1 MAVTPVIRGTQAQVS
16 WQSAELKVGNQLDSK
31 LAISRIQS
39 WQSAGL
45 KLAIK
50 IQLGSQ
56 TGTE

>member
-45 KLAIK
+45 NLAIK
-50 IQLGSQ
+50 IQLWQSNRN
-56 TGTE
+56 

>member
-50 IQLGSQ
+50 IQLWQSNRN
-56 TGTE
+56 

>member
-1 MAVTPVIRGTQAQVS
+1 MAVMPVIRGTQAQVS

-50 IQLGSQ
+50 IQLWQSNRN
-56 TGTE
+56 